1 MMLPRSLVLPRRM
14 VGCRSKG
21 TYLLFRIAVDIWFFT
36 NVRYLFKGAI
46 EVL

>member
-1 MMLPRSLVLPRRM
+1 MMSPHSLVLLKPM

-21 TYLLFRIAVDIWFFT
+21 TYLLFRIVVDIWFFT
-36 NVRYLFKGAI
+36 NVRYLFKDAI